1 MGAVKR
7 EEAQE
12 VRCRAGLGDRPAFR
26 PVNGRCVVGE
36 SRKRELAYGGDLGK
50 DVLVRNNAGQFQVG
64 VVHSACGVFPDD
76 KAALEVLWER
86 LSPHEWRRGTMLV
99 GTGGR
104 RWYPNTTHA
113 YACRV
118 TRTNVGGL
126 REDDLC
132 DASWTFAQA
141 TSEKLEVGELV
152 MHGRGKLDAFLVT
165 KAESLLEG
173 DKHSG
178 ATRNSKHH
186 ASELSNE
193 LVPRFDRD
201 AAAATKS
208 VKEFFDAGFAM
219 WWQFDCALNG
229 IEHPAQ
235 NGFQGCPAGVFL

>member
-1 MGAVKR
+1 MAVKR
-7 EEAQE
+7 KEAQE

-26 PVNGRCVVGE
+26 PVNGRGVVRE

-50 DVLVRNNAGQFQVG
+50 DVLVRHNAGQFQVG
-64 VVHSACGVFPDD
+64 VVDSACGVLPGDE
-76 KAALEVLWER
+76 AALEVLWER

-104 RWYPNTTHA
+104 RWYPNTTQA

-118 TRTNVGGL
+118 TRTIVGGFGG
-126 REDDLC
+126 DNLC
-132 DASWTFAQA
+132 DASWTFTQA
-141 TSEKLEVGELV
+141 IDEKLEVGELV
-152 MHGRGKLDAFLVT
+152 MHGRGELDAFLVT
-165 KAESLLEG
+165 KVESLLEG
-173 DKHSG
+173 GKHSG
-178 ATRNSKHH
+178 ATRNSKRH

-193 LVPRFDRD
+193 LKPRFDRD

-235 NGFQGCPAGVFL
+235 NGFQGGPAGVPL